1 MLFNVLIVIKF
12 LVNFVNN
19 LLIRYPVPKNLGYM
33 WNYGSLSGIFL
44 VIQLITGIFL
54 AMFYTPHVE
63 YAFSSVDHIMHN
75 LMYGWLIRLVH
86 LNSASFFFLFVY
98 IHMLRGIYYNS
109 YKYPK
114 TSTWLTGVT
123 IYILLMGAAFLGYV
137 LPWGQMSY
145 WAATVITN
153 LLSVAPFIGQDLVN
167 WIWGGFS
174 INNATL
180 NRFFCLHY
188 LLPFIIC
195 IFVLLHLIVL
205 HKTGSNNET
214 KLKLS
219 VNYNIKFYPYFIVKD
234 LFTICIYFILFSIFV
249 FFYPEML
256 NHSINY
262 IHSNPLVTP
271 VHIVPEW
278 YFLPFYTILR
288 SILQK
293 ETGIIYMFF
302 SIIILYLLPKIDIK
316 NTRIIVHNS
325 LYKKMFWFFFFNFVF
340 LGYLGGQTIITPVIE
355 LSLLCSWFHFYYF
368 LFLLPVILNT
378 DTFVSY

>member
-1 MLFNVLIVIKF
+1 
-12 LVNFVNN
+12 
-19 LLIRYPVPKNLGYM
+19 
-33 WNYGSLSGIFL
+33 
-44 VIQLITGIFL
+44 
-54 AMFYTPHVE
+54 
-63 YAFSSVDHIMHN
+63 
-75 LMYGWLIRLVH
+75 
-86 LNSASFFFLFVY
+86 
-98 IHMLRGIYYNS
+98 
-109 YKYPK
+109 
-114 TSTWLTGVT
+114 
-123 IYILLMGAAFLGYV
+123 
-137 LPWGQMSY
+137 
-145 WAATVITN
+145 
-153 LLSVAPFIGQDLVN
+153 
-167 WIWGGFS
+167 
-174 INNATL
+174 
-180 NRFFCLHY
+180 
-188 LLPFIIC
+188 
-195 IFVLLHLIVL
+195 
-205 HKTGSNNET
+205 
-214 KLKLS
+214 
-219 VNYNIKFYPYFIVKD
+219 
-234 LFTICIYFILFSIFV
+234 
-249 FFYPEML
+249 ML